1 MGRES
6 YEIGMEGEQIAVQ
19 YLVKQG
25 YQVIERN
32 FHSRQGE
39 VDIIARDKDFL
50 VFVEVKNYSYRSY
63 GSPVGAVRKSKRQSI
78 IHAARTYLSR
88 QGLRKINCRFDVLT
102 IYRKSLGDQLIEHH
116 RNAFMVN

>member
-1 MGRES
+1 MGQES
-6 YEIGMEGEQIAVQ
+6 YELGIAGESFVVQ

-25 YQVIERN
+25 YRIIERN

-78 IHAARTYLSR
+78 IHAARTYLC
-88 QGLRKINCRFDVLT
+88 QKNIRKVSCRFDVVT
-102 IYRKSLGDQLIEHH
+102 IYRKSSGEQLIEHH